1 MNIYNRIFVLCIL
14 LSTNVAFSETGSP
27 GATALD
33 VFKSPS
39 CGCCGKWVEHIE
51 ENSFTATVQHP
62 SNLNETKAAL
72 GIPPNLSSCHTGVSA
87 EGYFFEG
94 HVPASVMARFLAN
107 PPADSAGL
115 AVPGMPAGSP
125 GMEMG
130 SQFTPYN
137 VVLVKKD
144 GSSEVFAR
152 MMSYDDQF

>member
-1 MNIYNRIFVLCIL
+1 MIKFRNLKLLCAL
-14 LSTNVAFSETGSP
+14 LSSSLVFAESLPSNVPVLE
-27 GATALD
+27 

-39 CGCCGKWVEHIE
+39 CGCCGKWVKHIE
-51 ENSFTATVQHP
+51 DNGFTATVQHP
-62 SNLNETKAAL
+62 SSLNETKALL

-94 HVPASVMARFLAN
+94 HVPASVMARFLAR
-107 PPADSAGL
+107 PPAGAAGL

-137 VVLVKKD
+137 VMLVMKD
-144 GSSEVFAR
+144 GTTEVFAR
-152 MMSYDDQF
+152 MESYNDQF